1 MNRSIS
7 HAVRIA
13 WPFAPENFQALRGFV
28 VPWHGTP
35 PEYSSLVAAEYD
47 PVGDLLRFVKSAMR

>member
-1 MNRSIS
+1 MNGPIS

-13 WPFAPENFQALRGFV
+13 WPFALENFQALRGFV
-28 VPWHGTP
+28 VPRHGTA
-35 PEYSSLVAAEYD
+35 PEYSGLVAAEYD

>member
-1 MNRSIS
+1 MNRPIS

-13 WPFAPENFQALRGFV
+13 WPFVPDNFQVLRGSV
-28 VPWHGTP
+28 VPKHGTS
-35 PEYSSLVAAEYD
+35 PEYSVLVAAEYD